1 MFKIDREKQ
10 ELQTPEPF
18 KLLERDSIYVTV
30 YMCAQPILIWT
41 IDMIY
46 SGPTLLTLVDTDLQP
61 SSSLLQIMDI
71 FGTIISAI
79 NLTKQICD
87 YLQAVKD
94 ADDDRLN
101 LCAEISELRA
111 LLNILHQGVSD
122 QTDRSGLV
130 QTGIQPALNQC
141 LSALRFIDSKLKV
154 PQHGSSRFH
163 KLVKKLEW
171 PFGRDEIQETLK
183 KIERL
188 KSLISLSLQTSLK

>member
-1 MFKIDREKQ
+1 
-10 ELQTPEPF
+10 
-18 KLLERDSIYVTV
+18 
-30 YMCAQPILIWT
+30 
-41 IDMIY
+41 
-46 SGPTLLTLVDTDLQP
+46 
-61 SSSLLQIMDI
+61 MDI
-71 FGTIISAI
+71 FGTIVSAI
-79 NLTKQICD
+79 NLTKQIRD

-101 LCAEISELRA
+101 LFAEISELRA

-122 QTDRSGLV
+122 QTDKSGLV

-141 LSALRFIDSKLKV
+141 LSALRIIDSKLKV
-154 PQHGSSRFH
+154 PQHGSSRLD

-171 PFGRDEIQETLK
+171 PFHRDEIQETLK